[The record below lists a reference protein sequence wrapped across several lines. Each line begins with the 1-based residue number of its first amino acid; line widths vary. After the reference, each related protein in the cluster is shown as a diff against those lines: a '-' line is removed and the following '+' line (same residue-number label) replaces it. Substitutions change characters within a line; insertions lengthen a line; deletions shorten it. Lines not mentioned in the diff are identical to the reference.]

1 MNKSSLIKAKS
12 EFENSPYVQELN
24 LDKSVAFMMHV
35 NDKVS
40 KLQGLLKE
48 LKASPTLN
56 IKKVEDVMNG
66 LTDMNALVASVMSKG
81 LLTESAAA

>member
-1 MNKSSLIKAKS
+1 MNKSHLIKAKS

-35 NDKVS
+35 NDKVT
-40 KLQGLLKE
+40 KLQGVLKE

-66 LTDMNALVASVMSKG
+66 LTDVNALVAAVMSKKP
-81 LLTESAAA
+81 LDEVAVA